1 MSDFNRL
8 IGKLEKQKASFQK
21 LLDVTLPKKVGNA
34 AVNHFR
40 KNFRDGGWNDN
51 GLKKWKKTRR
61 EEISSARAEYR
72 YGPLLSRQD
81 HLMKSIHFTPESKKV
96 IVSTDVK
103 YATYHNN
110 GAEIRVTP
118 KMRKFAWAKFFSG
131 AKIAKGDSAKVR
143 KQKAAKAGEEAKGL
157 ISLLWET
164 DSCKPTWTR
173 AGIMKP
179 CPVRPNII
187 FSILNHTNLSGNILT
202 ST

>member
-81 HLMKSIHFTPESKKV
+81 HSYE
-96 IVSTDVK
+96 K
-103 YATYHNN
+103 YPFH
-110 GAEIRVTP
+110 P
-118 KMRKFAWAKFFSG
+118 
-131 AKIAKGDSAKVR
+131 
-143 KQKAAKAGEEAKGL
+143 
-157 ISLLWET
+157 
-164 DSCKPTWTR
+164 
-173 AGIMKP
+173 
-179 CPVRPNII
+179 
-187 FSILNHTNLSGNILT
+187 
-202 ST
+202 

>member
-8 IGKLEKQKASFQK
+8 IGKFEKQKASFQK

-40 KNFRDGGWNDN
+40 KNFRDGGWNNN
-51 GLKKWKKTRR
+51 GLKKWKRTRR

-81 HLMKSIHFTPESKKV
+81 HLMKSIHFTPESRKV

-103 YATYHNN
+103 YAPYHNN

-143 KQKAAKAGEEAKGL
+143 KQKAAFLRQGQPFPYFRLFTRLCRLRIPMRRFMGHSTELDEKVKNIVEE
-157 ISLLWET
+157 ET
-164 DSCKPTWTR
+164 RK
-173 AGIMKP
+173 
-179 CPVRPNII
+179 V
-187 FSILNHTNLSGNILT
+187 LNS
-202 ST
+202 